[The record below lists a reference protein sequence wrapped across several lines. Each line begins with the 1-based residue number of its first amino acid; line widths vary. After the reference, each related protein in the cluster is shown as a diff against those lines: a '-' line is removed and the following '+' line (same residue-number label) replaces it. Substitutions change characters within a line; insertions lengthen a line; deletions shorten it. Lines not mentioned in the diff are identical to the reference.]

1 VTTWRL
7 RLALWVVLG
16 AAGWLGLSWA
26 GIAPGLAAAIAVEL
40 ALTFRW
46 SGWTGPRIR
55 RRRWPDP
62 GDPAGVREPRRP
74 RPSGGAGAEELPGD
88 PVR

>member
-1 VTTWRL
+1 MTWRV

-16 AAGWLGLSWA
+16 AAGWLALGWI
-26 GIAPGLAAAIAVEL
+26 GIPLGLAAAIVVEL
-40 ALTFRW
+40 ARTYRW
-46 SGWTGPRIR
+46 SGWTGPRTR
-55 RRRWPDP
+55 RRRWPYP

-74 RPSGGAGAEELPGD
+74 RPSGDAGAEELPGD